1 MEPADEIAEP
11 VRAAWPRLARV
22 LASGLLAAV
31 AFLPALLPA
40 QEAPLYRSDFKPEE
54 LAARR
59 QKVLDAI
66 GKTAI
71 AIVQGAP
78 SVRGFEVFRQSNEFY
93 YLTGLEVPHA
103 YLLLDG
109 RVGRTTLYLPHRDEE
124 RERNEGKQLAAEDAE
139 PVKTLTGVDAVF
151 GSDLMARHFRGMLIR
166 APFPALYTP
175 FAPAEGRVESRDELL
190 GGIAGLASDPWD
202 GRGSREGQFLQL
214 LRSRFPQFELKD
226 LSPILDELRLI
237 KSPQEIVLLRRAAQL
252 AGQGLVEAM
261 RSTRAGVMEY
271 QLDAAARYIFYVNG
285 ARSEAYSSITAGGQN
300 AWYGHYFHNA
310 SRLEDGQM
318 VLMDFAPDYRYYAS
332 DVARMWPVNGRYTA
346 DQRKL
351 GSFILGIHK
360 ALLKRIKP
368 GVTVDQILDDAAPE
382 LAEILERTGFT
393 NPNHR
398 RAAEAA
404 VKWRGHLSHPVGMTV
419 HDVGNYKNRPLQPG
433 MVFAPDP
440 MLWVPEEKLYV
451 RMEDTVAVTE
461 SGVDN
466 LSGPFVPSEL
476 DEIAALVAKG
486 DGIVQKRPPLP

>member
-1 MEPADEIAEP
+1 MT
-11 VRAAWPRLARV
+11 VRALLVALVALAT
-22 LASGLLAAV
+22 SPG
-31 AFLPALLPA
+31 A
-40 QEAPLYRSDFKPEE
+40 QAQDIPLYHSDFPAAEFQ
-54 LAARR
+54 ARR

-66 GKTAI
+66 GKNAI

-93 YLTGLEVPHA
+93 YLTGLEVPHS

-109 RVGRTTLYLPHRDEE
+109 RSGKSTLYLPHRDAD

-139 PVKTLTGVDAVF
+139 QVKTLTAVDAVY
-151 GSDLMARHFRGMLIR
+151 GSDLLARSFRSMLIR

-175 FAPAEGRVESRDELL
+175 FAPAEGRVESRDEML

-202 GRGSREGQFLQL
+202 GRGTREGQFLQH
-214 LRSRFPQFELKD
+214 LRTRFPQFELKD
-226 LSPILDELRLI
+226 LSPTLDDLRLI
-237 KSPQEIVLLRRAAQL
+237 KSPREIALLRRAAQL

-261 RSTRAGVMEY
+261 RSTRPGVLEY

-285 ARSEAYSSITAGGQN
+285 ARGEGYSSITAGGQN
-300 AWYGHYFHNA
+300 AWYGHYFHNK
-310 SRLEDGQM
+310 SRLRDGEM

-332 DVARMWPVNGRYTA
+332 DVGRMWPVNGRYTD

-351 GSFILGIHK
+351 GTFILGIHK
-360 ALLKRIKP
+360 ALLRRIKP

-382 LAEILERTGFT
+382 LQQILDKTGFT

-419 HDVGNYKNRPLQPG
+419 HDVGNYMNRPLQAG

-451 RMEDTVAVTE
+451 RIEDTVAVTE

-486 DGIVQKRPPLP
+486 DGIVQNRPALPPLP

>member
-1 MEPADEIAEP
+1 MTVCA
-11 VRAAWPRLARV
+11 L
-22 LASGLLAAV
+22 LLAAV
-31 AFLPALLPA
+31 PLAISPEGARA
-40 QEAPLYRSDFKPEE
+40 QDIPLYQSDFPASEFQ
-54 LAARR
+54 ARR

-66 GKTAI
+66 GKNAI

-93 YLTGLEVPHA
+93 YLTGLEVPHS
-103 YLLLDG
+103 YLLIDG
-109 RVGRTTLYLPHRDEE
+109 RSGKTTLYLPHRDAE
-124 RERNEGKQLAAEDAE
+124 RERNEGKQLSAEDADE
-139 PVKTLTGVDAVF
+139 VKTLTAVDAVY
-151 GSDLMARHFRGMLIR
+151 GSDLMARHFRFLLIR

-175 FAPAEGRVESRDELL
+175 FAPAEGRVESRDEVL
-190 GGIAGLASDPWD
+190 GGLAGLASDPWD

-214 LRSRFPQFELKD
+214 LRTRFPQFELED
-226 LSPILDELRLI
+226 LSPTLDDLRLI
-237 KSPQEIVLLRRAAQL
+237 KSPREIALLRRAAQL

-261 RSTRAGVMEY
+261 RSTRPGILEY

-285 ARSEAYSSITAGGQN
+285 ARGEAYSSITAGGQN
-300 AWYGHYFHNA
+300 AWYGHYFHNK
-310 SRLEDGQM
+310 SRLQDGQM
-318 VLMDFAPDYRYYAS
+318 VLMDFAPDYRYYTS
-332 DVARMWPVNGRYTA
+332 DVGRVWPVNGRYTD

-351 GSFILGIHK
+351 GTFILGIHK
-360 ALLKRIKP
+360 ALLRRIKP

-382 LAEILERTGFT
+382 LQQILEKTAFT

-451 RMEDTVAVTE
+451 RIEDTVAVTE

-476 DEIAALVAKG
+476 DEIAALVVKG
-486 DGIVQKRPPLP
+486 DGIVQKRPALPPLP

>member
-1 MEPADEIAEP
+1 MN
-11 VRAAWPRLARV
+11 VRAVV
-22 LASGLLAAV
+22 LVAAV
-31 AFLPALLPA
+31 AASPAARA
-40 QEAPLYRSDFKPEE
+40 QDIPLYPSDFPAAEFQ
-54 LAARR
+54 ARR

-66 GKTAI
+66 GKNAI

-78 SVRGFEVFRQSNEFY
+78 SVHGFEVFRQSNEFY
-93 YLTGLEVPHA
+93 YLTGLEVPHS

-109 RVGRTTLYLPHRDEE
+109 RTGKTTLYLPHRDEE

-139 PVKTLTGVDAVF
+139 QVKTFTAVDAVY
-151 GSDLMARHFRGMLIR
+151 GSDLMARHFRFMLIR

-175 FAPAEGRVESRDELL
+175 FAPAEGRVESRDEAL
-190 GGIAGLASDPWD
+190 GGQAGLASDPWD

-214 LRSRFPQFELKD
+214 LRTRFPQFETKD
-226 LSPILDELRLI
+226 LSPTLDELRLI
-237 KSPQEIVLLRRAAQL
+237 KSPREIALLRRAAQL

-261 RSTRAGVMEY
+261 RSTRAGVVEY
-271 QLDAAARYIFYVNG
+271 ELDAAARYVFQVNG
-285 ARSEAYSSITAGGQN
+285 ARGEAYSSITAAGTN
-300 AWYGHYFHNA
+300 AWFGHYFHNQ
-310 SRLEDGQM
+310 SRLQDGQM
-318 VLMDFAPDYRYYAS
+318 VLMDFAPDYRYYTS
-332 DVARMWPVNGRYTA
+332 DVGRMWPVNGRYTD

-351 GSFILGIHK
+351 GTFILGIHK
-360 ALLKRIKP
+360 ALLRRIKP

-382 LAEILERTGFT
+382 MQQILERTGFT

-440 MLWVPEEKLYV
+440 MMWIPEEKLYV
-451 RMEDTVAVTE
+451 RIEDTVAVTE
-461 SGVDN
+461 TGVDN

-476 DEIAALVAKG
+476 DEIAALVANG
-486 DGIVQKRPPLP
+486 DGIVQKRPPLAPLP